1 MKTTDLEYYMFSN
14 EDPIAKLKDLAMPL
28 NVSKKRKIAPYI
40 NRANAMLR
48 KSQAFREMILNEPN
62 DEIIEIMS
70 STFVLYFDACVDKGK
85 FISIAQDPAFEFVK
99 YVSGLMANGIRLDDK
114 YLKKVNTLI
123 CNNSNSIDYFIKA
136 FLSIRLA
143 QGELNKLL
151 TV

>member
-1 MKTTDLEYYMFSN
+1 MYQG
-14 EDPIAKLKDLAMPL
+14 
-28 NVSKKRKIAPYI
+28 
-40 NRANAMLR
+40 NAL
-48 KSQAFREMILNEPN
+48 
-62 DEIIEIMS
+62 
-70 STFVLYFDACVDKGK
+70 
-85 FISIAQDPAFEFVK
+85 
-99 YVSGLMANGIRLDDK
+99 GLMPNYGIRLDDK